1 MRVSF
6 AALRRSKGIRDTG
19 ASAAAKGVY
28 VTESDLAGMRAA
40 ARNFGFL
47 KHQPVHSLLSGRHQS
62 RVKGRGL
69 AFEELRQYLPGDDVR
84 TIDWRVTARTGKPF
98 VRVYTEEKD
107 RPALLVVDQRLNMFF
122 GSRRAMKSVTAAEA
136 AALSAWRALEQGDRV
151 GGFVFDDGAIEEVRP
166 NRSRAAVMRLIRSIA
181 AKNAALHADSRA
193 KRNPLQLDAALDKL
207 ANVAHHDCLVIVVS
221 DFDGHSGRTRDLLA
235 RLAAHND
242 VLAVLVYDPFLL
254 DLPKSGEIV
263 VSDGELQI
271 ELRLG
276 QDRTRRNLGEF
287 ADARAKEILAWQH
300 EIGVPVLPLSAA
312 EETAPQIRHLL
323 GHVMQPGKRR

>member
-1 MRVSF
+1 MRLSL
-6 AALRRSKGIRDTG
+6 AALGRSKGVRDTG
-19 ASAAAKGVY
+19 ASAPARGVY

-47 KHQPVHSLLSGRHQS
+47 KRQPVHSLLSGRHES
-62 RVKGRGL
+62 RVRGRGL

-98 VRVYTEEKD
+98 VRVFTEEKD
-107 RPALLVVDQRLNMFF
+107 RPTLLVVDQRINMFF
-122 GSRRAMKSVTAAEA
+122 GSRRVMKSVTAAEV
-136 AALSAWRALEQGDRV
+136 AALSAWRVLDQGDRV
-151 GGFVFDDGAIEEVRP
+151 GGFVFDDDAVEEVRP
-166 NRSRAAVMRLIRSIA
+166 NRSRDAVMRLIRAIVA
-181 AKNAALHADSRA
+181 RNAALRADTDA
-193 KRNPLQLDAALDKL
+193 KRNPRQLDTVLDSV

-221 DFDGHSGRTRDLLA
+221 DFDGHTARTRDLLM
-235 RLAAHND
+235 RLASRND
-242 VLAVLVYDPFLL
+242 VMAGLVYDPFLL
-254 DLPKSGEIV
+254 NLPKSGEIV

-276 QDRTRRNLGEF
+276 QDKTHRNLSEF

-312 EETAPQIRHLL
+312 EETAPQIRRLL
-323 GHVMQPGKRR
+323 GHVMQPARRR